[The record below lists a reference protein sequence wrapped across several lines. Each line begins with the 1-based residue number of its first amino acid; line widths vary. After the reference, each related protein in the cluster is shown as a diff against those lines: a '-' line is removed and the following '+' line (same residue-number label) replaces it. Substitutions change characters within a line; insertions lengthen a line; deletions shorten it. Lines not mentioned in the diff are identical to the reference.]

1 MLHGTVVRMNE
12 STQEDPT
19 IPAWMDASRLRRRF
33 ELAAWGLAV
42 PAALGSCAALA
53 AAVWAVTDRQ
63 ALWYVTGL
71 LYLGWAVA
79 MAKWTVS
86 PIRRVRAVRA
96 GIVQH
101 ATALTDAAG
110 GDDVWEVRRRADEFY
125 LWMVGSRSAIGHRI
139 LPVRPANELGKQ
151 VLREAGRST
160 GLTPA
165 ILFQVDALARAVAPS
180 SRVQADRTE

>member
-1 MLHGTVVRMNE
+1 MSQ
-12 STQEDPT
+12 STQDDPT

-33 ELAAWGLAV
+33 EFAAWGLAI
-42 PAALGSCAALA
+42 PAALGSCTALG

-86 PIRRVRAVRA
+86 PIKRVRAVRA

-101 ATALTDAAG
+101 ATALTESAG
-110 GDDVWEVRRRADEFY
+110 GDDVWEVRRRANEFHR
-125 LWMVGSRSAIGHRI
+125 WMVGSRSAIGHRI
-139 LPVRPANELGKQ
+139 LPIGPANELGKQ

-160 GLTPA
+160 GLTSTT
-165 ILFQVDALARAVAPS
+165 LFQVDALARAVASGP
-180 SRVQADRTE
+180 RTRADRAV